1 MQIVCGFIPIER
13 DTGVQSPGSYIL
25 LVYPFIAVAA
35 TVNVFGIITN
45 ITGNARPRR
54 YRNNHTQLIL

>member
-1 MQIVCGFIPIER
+1 MPIER